1 MSNFRALKT
10 TNFSMRILQ
19 SFSLVLFFTA
29 FTCIH
34 LMAQVTTSS
43 ITGIVSDENGE
54 PLIGATVKATHV
66 PSGTI
71 YGIVTQENGR
81 YSIPNMRVGGPYKI
95 EASYVGY
102 AANAQENI
110 FLSLGQ
116 KLTLDFNM
124 RSEGVNLEGVVVT
137 SERDPLL
144 NGKRTGPSTAINRNL
159 LDNLPTISRSAADY
173 TRLNPMASEGG
184 SFAGRNDQFNN
195 YSLDG
200 TIFNNPFGLD
210 AATPGGQ
217 TDAQPISLDAI
228 EQISVSIAPYDV
240 TQSGFTGASIN
251 AVTKSGTNQFHGTA
265 FGYFRNKNMIG
276 DEVDGTEVVR
286 GDLQQL
292 QTGFSLGGPIIKD
305 KVFFFANFELENRSD
320 LGSYFIPDDG
330 ANTGGSNVSRVLLS
344 DMELVAELLSER
356 YGYNVGAFQNFKHD
370 ADNRKGIIKLDF
382 NLSQNHKLTA
392 SYNFLDAFKD
402 KPAHPSAIG
411 RRGPDFLTLQFQN
424 TGYRINNKI
433 QSGIIEL
440 KSFFGNKFAN
450 KLQVGY
456 TAFRDSR
463 DPFSE
468 PFPVL
473 NIGKNGTRYIIAGH
487 EPFSVNNRLNQDV
500 FQINDNFNIYAGK
513 HTLTIGGAFERFN
526 FDNSFNLTSYGVRVF
541 FPDIPI
547 ENFETF
553 IKSGDFDSEV
563 DAARAAFENNN
574 RNDNWALAETNLG
587 QVSGYVQDEIA
598 VNDQLTMTFGLRIDY
613 PLYFNTSTLIQE
625 NIDRK
630 GGLLSEGGTY
640 DPSIVYSDENGN
652 NVTFDHTTLPENNPL
667 INPRFG
673 FNYDVKGD
681 RSAQLRGGTGLFS
694 GRFPFVWIGNQVAN
708 PDFFFYNVTDPDF
721 KFPQVWRTN
730 LGYDQ
735 KFGKGWIGTVDLLYT
750 KDLQAQMV
758 RNYGLKLPTGT
769 LQGPGSRPIYKTADR
784 ILVFGSPTNAYV
796 FTNTDVGYTL
806 NASFSVERNW
816 NNTYVKLGYNY
827 LQAEDAASIDAE
839 ISSDAYDRNPANISH
854 TNRPLLAPSL
864 YGNRHRILGVAS
876 KKFVYGADKWGT
888 TISLFFEYVEGG
900 RYSYTYSGDINNDG
914 SGLNDLIY
922 VPTDGEID
930 QMNFTGDATAQRT
943 KLKQYI
949 AQDEYLSER
958 RGEFAEKYGALAPW
972 YNHWDLRILQD
983 FYVSES
989 NKLQL
994 SIDVLNVGN
1003 LINSGW
1009 GVRQFATQTGL
1020 AQPLAVSVDANGVP
1034 TYSFDTSQTQTF
1046 FNDFSLLSRWQ
1057 LQLGLRYEF

>member
-1 MSNFRALKT
+1 MQFFKLP
-10 TNFSMRILQ
+10 
-19 SFSLVLFFTA
+19 SLSLLIMLFTSTAVL
-29 FTCIH
+29 
-34 LMAQVTTSS
+34 AQVTTSA
-43 ITGIVSDENGE
+43 ITGSISDENGE

-71 YGIVTQENGR
+71 YGTVTQEDGR
-81 YSIPNMRVGGPYKI
+81 YSIANMRVGGPYAI

-102 AANAQENI
+102 ALSTQENV
-110 FLSLGQ
+110 FLALGQ
-116 KLTLDFNM
+116 KFTLNFRLRN
-124 RSEGVNLEGVVVT
+124 EGVNLEGITVT
-137 SERDPLL
+137 SERDPVL
-144 NGKRTGPSTAINRNL
+144 NGKRTGPATAINRDL
-159 LDNLPTISRSAADY
+159 LDKLPTISRSAADY

-217 TDAQPISLDAI
+217 TDAQPVSLDAI

-251 AVTKSGTNQFHGTA
+251 AVTKSGTNQFHGTL
-265 FGYFRNKNMIG
+265 FGYFRNRDMIG
-276 DEVDGTEVVR
+276 NEVDGTEAVR
-286 GDLQQL
+286 GDLKQL

-320 LGSYFIPDDG
+320 LGSYFVPNNG
-330 ANTGGSNVSRVLLS
+330 TNSGQSNVSRVLLS
-344 DMELVAELLSER
+344 DMQLVADLLR
-356 YGYNVGAFQNFKHD
+356 TTYGYNVGALQNFRHD
-370 ADNRKGIIKLDF
+370 ANNRKGIFKLDF
-382 NLSQNHKLTA
+382 NLSQNHKLTM

-424 TGYRINNKI
+424 SGYRINNQI
-433 QSGIIEL
+433 NSGIIEL
-440 KSFFGNKFAN
+440 KSFFGNKYAN

-456 TAFRDSR
+456 TNFSDSR
-463 DPFSE
+463 NPFSE

-473 NIGKNGTRYIIAGH
+473 NISKGGVRYIIAGH
-487 EPFSVNNRLNQDV
+487 EPFSINNRLEQDV

-513 HTLTIGGAFERFN
+513 HTFTIGGAFERFN
-526 FDNSFNLTSYGVRVF
+526 FDNSFNLTGYGLRVF
-541 FPDIPI
+541 FPDVPI
-547 ENFETF
+547 EGVENF
-553 IKSGDFDSEV
+553 IKSQDFANEV
-563 DAARAAFENNN
+563 NAARAAFENNN
-574 RNDNWALAETNLG
+574 ANDAWALAETNLG
-587 QVSGYVQDEIA
+587 QISGYIQDEIA
-598 VNDQLTMTFGLRIDY
+598 VSNQFTLTLGLRVDN
-613 PLYFNTSTLIQE
+613 PLYFNTAELIQE

-630 GGLLSEGGTY
+630 GGLLANGGTY

-652 NVTFDHTTLPENNPL
+652 DVTFDHTTLPKNNPL
-667 INPRFG
+667 FNPRLG
-673 FNYDVKGD
+673 FNYDIKGD

-708 PDFFFYNVTDPDF
+708 PDFFFYNMTDPNF
-721 KFPQVWRTN
+721 KFPQVWRSN

-735 KFGKGWIGTVDLLYT
+735 KIAGGWIATVDLLYT

-758 RNYGLKLPTGT
+758 RNYGLRLPTGT
-769 LQGPGSRPIYKTADR
+769 LQGPGSRPIYRTSDR
-784 ILVFGSPTNAYV
+784 VLVFGAPTNAYV
-796 FTNTDVGYTL
+796 FTNTDAGYTF
-806 NASFSVERNW
+806 NGSVSIERNW
-816 NNTYVKLGYNY
+816 SNTYVKLAYNY

-839 ISSDAYDRNPANISH
+839 ISSDAYDRNPANINH

-864 YGNRHRILGVAS
+864 YGNRHRILGVVS
-876 KKFVYGADKWGT
+876 KKITYGKFGT
-888 TISLFFEYVEGG
+888 TASLFFEYVEGG
-900 RYSYTYSGDINNDG
+900 RYSYTYAGDINNDG
-914 SGLNDLIY
+914 SGLNDLLY

-930 QMNFTGDATAQRT
+930 QMVFSGNALAQRAA
-943 KLKQYI
+943 LKQYI
-949 AQDEYLSER
+949 AQDEYLSGR
-958 RGEFAEKYGALAPW
+958 RGQFTEKYGALAPW

-1003 LINSGW
+1003 LINSSW

-1020 AQPLAVSVDANGVP
+1020 AQPLAVSVNADGLP
-1034 TYSFDTSQTQTF
+1034 TYSFDAAQTQTF

>member
-1 MSNFRALKT
+1 MHVLTLRSLILLILVCVSNFL
-10 TNFSMRILQ
+10 L
-19 SFSLVLFFTA
+19 
-29 FTCIH
+29 
-34 LMAQVTTSS
+34 AQITTSA
-43 ITGIVSDENGE
+43 ITGSLSDEKGE

-66 PSGTI
+66 PSGSI
-71 YGIVTQENGR
+71 YGTVTQEDGR

-102 AANAQENI
+102 ALATQENV
-110 FLSLGQ
+110 FLALGQ
-116 KLTLDFNM
+116 KFTLNFKM
-124 RSEGVNLEGVVVT
+124 LAEGVTLEGVTVT
-137 SERDPLL
+137 SERDPVL
-144 NGKRTGPSTAINRNL
+144 NGKRTGPATSINRDL
-159 LDNLPTISRSAADY
+159 LDKLPTISRSAADY

-184 SFAGRNDQFNN
+184 SFGGRNDQFNN

-200 TIFNNPFGLD
+200 AIFNNPFGLD

-217 TDAQPISLDAI
+217 TDAQPVSLDAI
-228 EQISVSIAPYDV
+228 EQINVSIAPYDV

-276 DEVDGTEVVR
+276 DKVEDTEVAR
-286 GDLQQL
+286 GDLKQL
-292 QTGFSLGGPIIKD
+292 QTGFSLGGPILKD
-305 KVFFFANFELENRSD
+305 KIFFFANFELENRSD
-320 LGSYFIPDDG
+320 LGSYFVPDNGNGG
-330 ANTGGSNVSRVLLS
+330 ANASRVLLS
-344 DMELVAELLSER
+344 DMQRVADLLRTS
-356 YGYNVGAFQNFKHD
+356 YGYDVGALQNFKHD
-370 ADNRKGIIKLDF
+370 SNNRKGIFKLDF
-382 NLSQNHKLTA
+382 NLSQNHKLTM

-424 TGYRINNKI
+424 SGYRINNKI
-433 QSGIIEL
+433 NSGIIEL

-473 NIGKNGTRYIIAGH
+473 NISKGGVRYIIAGH
-487 EPFSVNNRLNQDV
+487 EPFSINNILNQNV
-500 FQINDNFNIYAGK
+500 FQVNDNFNIYAGK
-513 HTLTIGGAFERFN
+513 HTFTIGAAFERFS
-526 FDNSFNLTSYGVRVF
+526 FDNSFNLTGYGARVF
-541 FPDIPI
+541 FPDVPI
-547 ENFETF
+547 ENVETF
-553 IKSGDFDSEV
+553 IKSADFAKEV
-563 DAARAAFENNN
+563 DAARSAFENNN
-574 RNDNWALAETNLG
+574 KNDSWGLAETNLG
-587 QVSGYVQDEIA
+587 QISAYVQDEIA
-598 VNDQLTMTFGLRIDY
+598 VNDQLSLTFGLRFDN
-613 PLYFNTSTLIQE
+613 PLYFNTADLIQE

-630 GGLLSEGGTY
+630 GGLLSAGGTY

-652 NVTFDHTTLPENNPL
+652 DVSFDQTDLPKGNLL

-708 PDFFFYNVTDPDF
+708 PDFFFYCMTDPNF

-735 KFGKGWIGTVDLLYT
+735 KIGSGWVATVDLLYT

-758 RNYGLKLPTGT
+758 RNYGLRLPTGT
-769 LQGPGSRPIYKTADR
+769 LQGPGSRPIYKTSDR
-784 ILVFGSPTNAYV
+784 VLVFGAPTNAYV
-796 FTNTDVGYTL
+796 FTNTDEGYTF
-806 NASFSVERNW
+806 NASFSIERSW
-816 NNTYVKLGYNY
+816 NNTYVKLAYNY

-839 ISSDAYDRNPANISH
+839 ISSDAYDRNPANVSH

-876 KKFVYGADKWGT
+876 KKFNYGKFGT
-888 TISLFFEYVEGG
+888 TVSLFFEYVEGG
-900 RYSYTYSGDINNDG
+900 RYSYTYAGDINNDG
-914 SGLNDLIY
+914 SGLNDLLYI
-922 VPTDGEID
+922 PTDGEIG
-930 QMNFTGDATAQRT
+930 QMNFSGNAGSIEAQRT
-943 KLKQYI
+943 ALRQYI
-949 AQDEYLSER
+949 AQDDYLSSR
-958 RGEFAEKYGALAPW
+958 RGAFAEKYGALAPW

-983 FYVSES
+983 FRVSES

-1003 LINSGW
+1003 LINSSW

-1020 AQPLAVSVDANGVP
+1020 AQPIAVSVAATGVP
-1034 TYSFDTSQTQTF
+1034 TYSFDLSQTQTF